1 MTALTQI
8 SQGNYVPTEGMKG
21 LLRRWF
27 YLKFVQKKSTVELM
41 ATASDLRNKSAL
53 SIVALLDVDE
63 QMISQ
68 VVGKKRLI
76 FVQNCHAYLKGS
88 VNPADLDPGVSSNQ
102 YLELS

>member
-1 MTALTQI
+1 MTAFTQV

-88 VNPADLDPGVSSNQ
+88 VNPAALDVDLLRD
-102 YLELS
+102 

>member
-1 MTALTQI
+1 
-8 SQGNYVPTEGMKG
+8 MKE

-41 ATASDLRNKSAL
+41 ATACDFRNKNAL

-76 FVQNCHAYLKGS
+76 FVQNCHAYLMGS
-88 VNPADLDPGVSSNQ
+88 GT
-102 YLELS
+102 

>member
-1 MTALTQI
+1 MTALTQV
-8 SQGNYVPTEGMKG
+8 SQGNYGPTEGMKE

-88 VNPADLDPGVSSNQ
+88 VNPTGLDGDLLRD
-102 YLELS
+102 

>member
-1 MTALTQI
+1 MNGSTQL
-8 SQGNYVPTEGMKG
+8 SQGNYLPTEGMKG

-76 FVQNCHAYLKGS
+76 FVQNCHAYLKG
-88 VNPADLDPGVSSNQ
+88 PGK
-102 YLELS
+102 

>member
-1 MTALTQI
+1 MI
-8 SQGNYVPTEGMKG
+8 SLNQVSRGNYAPQERMKT

-41 ATASDLRNKSAL
+41 AEAGDLRNKSAL
-53 SIVALLDVDE
+53 SIVALMDVDE
-63 QMISQ
+63 QIISQ

-88 VNPADLDPGVSSNQ
+88 GN
-102 YLELS
+102 

>member
-1 MTALTQI
+1 LIRGRGDAMARLMRA
-8 SQGNYVPTEGMKG
+8 SQQDNLLSESMKV

-41 ATASDLRNKSAL
+41 ATAGDLRNKNAL

-68 VVGKKRLI
+68 VMGKKQLS

-88 VNPADLDPGVSSNQ
+88 VTPAGLDSG
-102 YLELS
+102 L

>member
-1 MTALTQI
+1 MTALTQV

-68 VVGKKRLI
+68 VVGKKMLI

-88 VNPADLDPGVSSNQ
+88 VNPAALDVDLLRD
-102 YLELS
+102 

>member
-1 MTALTQI
+1 MNVSTQV
-8 SQGNYVPTEGMKG
+8 SQRNYIPTERMKE

-41 ATASDLRNKSAL
+41 ATASDFRSKNAL

-68 VVGKKRLI
+68 VMGKKRLV

-88 VNPADLDPGVSSNQ
+88 GK
-102 YLELS
+102 

>member
-1 MTALTQI
+1 MTALTQV
-8 SQGNYVPTEGMKG
+8 SQENYVPTEGMKE

-88 VNPADLDPGVSSNQ
+88 VNPTDLDPGVSSNQ

>member
-1 MTALTQI
+1 MIGLTQL
-8 SQGNYVPTEGMKG
+8 SQGNYLPTEEMKG
-21 LLRRWF
+21 LLRRWY
-27 YLKFVQKKSTVELM
+27 YLKFGQKKSTVELM

-63 QMISQ
+63 QMISH

-88 VNPADLDPGVSSNQ
+88 VNHAGLNSDISND
-102 YLELS
+102 

>member
-1 MTALTQI
+1 MIRGRGDAMARLMRA
-8 SQGNYVPTEGMKG
+8 SQQDNLLSESMKV

-41 ATASDLRNKSAL
+41 ATAGDLRNKNAL

-68 VVGKKRLI
+68 VPRA
-76 FVQNCHAYLKGS
+76 HAIQASASMPL
-88 VNPADLDPGVSSNQ
+88 A
-102 YLELS
+102 

>member
-1 MTALTQI
+1 MTALTQV
-8 SQGNYVPTEGMKG
+8 SQGNYVPTEGMKE

-27 YLKFVQKKSTVELM
+27 YLKFVQKMSTVELM
-41 ATASDLRNKSAL
+41 TTASDLRNKSAL

-88 VNPADLDPGVSSNQ
+88 VNPAALDVDLLRD
-102 YLELS
+102 

>member
-1 MTALTQI
+1 MIGLTQV
-8 SQGNYVPTEGMKG
+8 SQRNSIPTERMRG

-41 ATASDLRNKSAL
+41 ATACDLRNKNAL

-63 QMISQ
+63 QILSQ

-88 VNPADLDPGVSSNQ
+88 VDPAGLDSGF
-102 YLELS
+102 

>member
-1 MTALTQI
+1 
-8 SQGNYVPTEGMKG
+8 MKE

-27 YLKFVQKKSTVELM
+27 YLKFDQKMSTIELM

-63 QMISQ
+63 QMISH

-76 FVQNCHAYLKGS
+76 FVQNCHAYLKDS
-88 VNPADLDPGVSSNQ
+88 VIHAGLDSDFSND
-102 YLELS
+102 

>member
-1 MTALTQI
+1 MTAFTQV
-8 SQGNYVPTEGMKG
+8 SQGNYVPTEGMKE

-27 YLKFVQKKSTVELM
+27 YLKFVQKMSTVELM

-88 VNPADLDPGVSSNQ
+88 VNPAALDVDLLRD
-102 YLELS
+102 